1 VAKALCTEDD
11 HLTLC
16 CEVCRTPLG
25 VGTDAYVLRRQI
37 IGPGVTET
45 INESWLCS
53 RACAMTHLRF
63 DHRSA
68 LRASAPPQG

>member
-1 VAKALCTEDD
+1 MAKALRTEDD

-16 CEVCRTPLG
+16 CEVCRTKLG

-45 INESWLCS
+45 IKESWLCS
-53 RACAMTHLRF
+53 RVCDDAPSLR
-63 DHRSA
+63 RGLEKQA
-68 LRASAPPQG
+68 TPAR